1 MGKKRSFQLISD
13 KDVKAVELNYMN
25 DWSQKTF
32 LFLNIQSKIHFPM
45 KIRVKSD
52 SEVDQF

>member
-13 KDVKAVELNYMN
+13 TDVKAVELNYKN